1 MVRTQRKRLLARIML
16 TVVLN
21 TDPEAGPPEVK
32 PRPMK
37 TISSASIKKK
47 TAQME
52 RHEVFYLNLDSCSKK
67 NFGIAKARTVCWC
80 W

>member
-47 TAQME
+47 QLKWNGMRFFTLTLT
-52 RHEVFYLNLDSCSKK
+52 HVVKK
-67 NFGIAKARTVCWC
+67 TLV
-80 W
+80 